1 MVLEGLGLPVFGRCD
16 QFPNE
21 TLDLLVSL
29 IMLDTVHQEGTANH
43 LHVLLVQMPFESAM
57 SQDVL
62 PPAPADSGHTDRCWR
77 EDGPGH
83 ACSFPTGEE
92 TRAIHAFA
100 LCRSV
105 NHPKGFVLKGL

>member
-62 PPAPADSGHTDRCWR
+62 PPAPAKD
-77 EDGPGH
+77 EQVLLYP
-83 ACSFPTGEE
+83 E
-92 TRAIHAFA
+92 A
-100 LCRSV
+100 LRSEV
-105 NHPKGFVLKGL
+105 APGFVIEAPGSRRPFI

>member
-21 TLDLLVSL
+21 TLDLLAPL
-29 IMLDTVHQEGTANH
+29 IMLDTVHQEGMANH

-62 PPAPADSGHTDRCWR
+62 PPAPADSGHTDRLEGGWARPCMQPPHR
-77 EDGPGH
+77 RRNKSH
-83 ACSFPTGEE
+83 TCFCS
-92 TRAIHAFA
+92 
-100 LCRSV
+100 L
-105 NHPKGFVLKGL
+105 